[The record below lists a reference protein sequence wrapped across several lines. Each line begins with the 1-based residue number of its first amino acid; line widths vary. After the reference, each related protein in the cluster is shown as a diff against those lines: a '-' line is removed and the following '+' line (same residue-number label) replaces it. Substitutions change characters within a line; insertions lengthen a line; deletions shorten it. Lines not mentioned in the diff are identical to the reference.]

1 MAWIQ
6 YLAPE
11 LLHAVDAAKKK
22 KKKKKKKK
30 NKTNKQTKKN
40 IKNEMKVPLNPA
52 WLSYPQGAREE
63 PAAASVFTSVPMSVT
78 ISRVT

>member
-11 LLHAVDAAKKK
+11 LLHAVDAA
-22 KKKKKKKK
+22 KKKK